1 MKAVWRTA
9 GRAVWRGGC
18 VVALLSASPPVHL
31 SAQVPDTT
39 PPPPPP
45 LVPTG
50 AAGGPTD
57 PTHRVR
63 PMGAFLRPLPVPGW
77 GQAVARRRV
86 RAALLPT
93 GEGVAALETT
103 KAQRETHH

>member
-45 LVPTG
+45 LVTPR
-50 AAGGPTD
+50 ALVGPTD
-57 PTHRVR
+57 TTPPVR
-63 PMGAFLRPLPVPGW
+63 PMGDLLRPLLVPGC
-77 GQAVARRRV
+77 GPA
-86 RAALLPT
+86 PT
-93 GEGVAALETT
+93 GRPDTAARFGTREGVATRGTPKGPTE
-103 KAQRETHH
+103 